1 MNQIA
6 ETFFKELEVTILQ
19 AKSSGDQE
27 KLDNI
32 LLKRKEWIDTYNES
46 DREEVLKWFLET
58 DTQLVNLLKQK
69 ALSLKEKILEEDDL
83 NRNRGSFK
91 LYE

>member
-6 ETFFKELEVTILQ
+6 KNFFKELEGTILQ
-19 AKSSGDQE
+19 AKSSVDQE

-32 LLKRKEWIDTYNES
+32 LQQRKEWIDTYNEL
-46 DREEVLKWFLET
+46 DREEVLRWILKT
-58 DTQLVNLLKQK
+58 DTELINLLRQK
-69 ALSLKEKILEEDDL
+69 AVSLKEKILEEDDL
-83 NRNRGSFK
+83 DRNRGSFK